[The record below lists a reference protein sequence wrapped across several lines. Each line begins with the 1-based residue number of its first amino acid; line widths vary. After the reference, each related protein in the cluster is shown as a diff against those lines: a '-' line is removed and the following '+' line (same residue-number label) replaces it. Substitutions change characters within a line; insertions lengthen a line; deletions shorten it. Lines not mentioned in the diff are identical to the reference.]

1 MLRASSAAT
10 TASLLFHTHA
20 LNNWKLNVRL
30 RSSFLHTERF
40 STTACESVG
49 LFCFCLEETLLS
61 LASLSGLSVKVKE
74 VFGRDEVHDGNS
86 RSLNT
91 AGRSQSAAPINIS
104 GTKSVKLHTDVH
116 RHRLRPETCQQ
127 VDVWTQQTLNWLNPE
142 NVQTPDFILR
152 VSPWKHLQLQF
163 TVNSL

>member
-49 LFCFCLEETLLS
+49 LFCLEETLLS
-61 LASLSGLSVKVKE
+61 LASLSGLSVKVK
-74 VFGRDEVHDGNS
+74 VFGRDKVHDGNS

-152 VSPWKHLQLQF
+152 MSPWKHLQLQF